1 MTSLSQKEYTTILS
15 ALEKLY
21 SILNLDDFPS
31 GVLSVV
37 RHLFPCNTIC
47 YNEIILPNSMNVW
60 ITEPANAVPDPI
72 LKEAFMLHFTEHPAL
87 THYACSGDGRSY
99 RISDFISNREFHNLT
114 LYNEYYRQFNV
125 EYQML
130 AGIFLASQQMIGL
143 AFDRDRSDF
152 LESEKLCLDLLR
164 PHLVQAY
171 RNVQMLDL
179 MKQAAEQVGN
189 QVLVV
194 GRSGQTCLDND
205 IAWKTISRFFDIK
218 PSSKSLPDKLDR
230 WIEYERARFC
240 QSSDP
245 PTPSVP
251 LVVTN
256 ERSQLTLKF
265 VWGGKAAGQDLLLLI
280 EEPASPY
287 PALTRREAE
296 ILTWLSQGKTNVE
309 IGEALSISPRTV
321 KKHLEHIYNKL
332 QVHRR
337 SGAVARSLLF

>member
-1 MTSLSQKEYTTILS
+1 MTPLSQKEYTALLS
-15 ALEKLY
+15 ALEKVY
-21 SILNLDDFPS
+21 SISNLEGFPS

-37 RHLFPCNTIC
+37 RQLFPCNTIC
-47 YNEIILPNSMNVW
+47 YNEITLPNSMTIW

-87 THYACSGDGRSY
+87 THYAHSGDGRSY
-99 RISDFISNREFHNLT
+99 RISDFISHRQFHNLT
-114 LYNEYYRQFNV
+114 LYNEYYRQLNV

-130 AGIFLASQQMIGL
+130 TGIFLTPEQMVGL
-143 AFDRDRSDF
+143 AFDRDCSDF

-179 MKQAAEQVGN
+179 MKRAAEQAGK

-194 GRSGQTCLDND
+194 DRSGQTCLDNNN
-205 IAWKTISRFFDIK
+205 AWKTIAKYFRVMLSG
-218 PSSKSLPDKLDR
+218 KSLPDKLNS
-230 WIEYERARFC
+230 WINYERDRFC
-240 QSSDP
+240 QASDVP
-245 PTPSVP
+245 ATSIP

-256 ERSQLTLKF
+256 EKGKLTLKF
-265 VWGGKAAGQDLLLLI
+265 IWGGKVAGSDLLLLE
-280 EEPASPY
+280 EEPASLY
-287 PALTRREAE
+287 PGLTRREAE
-296 ILTWLSQGKTNVE
+296 ILTWLSQGKTNIE
-309 IGEALSISPRTV
+309 IGEALSLSPRTV

-337 SGAVARSLLF
+337 SGAVTRFLKL

>member
-1 MTSLSQKEYTTILS
+1 MIPLSQTDYMALLS
-15 ALEKLY
+15 ALEKVYGITSLEE
-21 SILNLDDFPS
+21 FPS
-31 GVLSVV
+31 GVLSAV
-37 RHLFPCNTIC
+37 RQLFRCNTIC
-47 YNEIILPNSMNVW
+47 YNEIILPNSMTTW
-60 ITEPANAVPDPI
+60 ITEPASAMPDPI
-72 LKEAFMLHFTEHPAL
+72 LREAFMRYFTDHPAL
-87 THYACSGDGRSY
+87 AHYSQSGDGRSY
-99 RISDFISNREFHNLT
+99 RISDFISRRQFHNLA

-130 AGIFLASQQMIGL
+130 TAIMLAPEQMVGL
-143 AFDRDRSDF
+143 AFDRDCSDF
-152 LESEKLCLDLLR
+152 LENERLCLDLLR

-179 MKQAAEQVGN
+179 MKQATEQTGN

-194 GRSGQTCLDND
+194 SRSRQARLDND
-205 IAWKTISRFFDIK
+205 NAWKTIAKYFRVTLSG
-218 PSSKSLPDKLDR
+218 KSLPDKLNR
-230 WIEYERARFC
+230 WINYQRDRFR
-240 QSSDP
+240 QGSDAP
-245 PTPSVP
+245 SPSVP

-256 ERSQLTLKF
+256 EKGKLTLKF
-265 VWGGKAAGQDLLLLI
+265 IWGGKVAGQDLLLLE
-280 EEPASPY
+280 EEPAEID

-337 SGAVARSLLF
+337 SGAVARSLKI

>member
-1 MTSLSQKEYTTILS
+1 MTLLSQKEYTALLS
-15 ALEKLY
+15 ALEKIY
-21 SILNLDDFPS
+21 SISNLEDFPS

-37 RHLFPCNTIC
+37 RQLFPCNTIC
-47 YNEIILPNSMNVW
+47 YNEITLPNSMTVW
-60 ITEPANAVPDPI
+60 ITEPANAVPNPI

-87 THYACSGDGRSY
+87 TQYAQSGDGRSY
-99 RISDFISNREFHNLT
+99 RISDFISHRKFHNLT
-114 LYNEYYRQFNV
+114 LYNEYYRHLNV

-130 AGIFLASQQMIGL
+130 TGIFLAPGQMVGL
-143 AFDRDRSDF
+143 AFDRDCSDF

-164 PHLVQAY
+164 PHLVQTY
-171 RNVQMLDL
+171 RNVQTLDL

-189 QVLVV
+189 QVMVV

-205 IAWKTISRFFDIK
+205 NTWRTIARYFDIK
-218 PSSKSLPDKLDR
+218 PSSKYLPEKLYR

-240 QSSDP
+240 QASEA

-256 ERSQLTLKF
+256 EKGQLTLKF
-265 VWGGKAAGQDLLLLI
+265 VWGGKVAGQDLLLLK

-287 PALTRREAE
+287 PALTQREAE

-309 IGEALSISPRTV
+309 IGEALSISPHTV
-321 KKHLEHIYNKL
+321 KKHLEHIYSKL

-337 SGAVARSLLF
+337 TGAVTRSLRF

>member
-1 MTSLSQKEYTTILS
+1 M
-15 ALEKLY
+15 
-21 SILNLDDFPS
+21 
-31 GVLSVV
+31 
-37 RHLFPCNTIC
+37 
-47 YNEIILPNSMNVW
+47 
-60 ITEPANAVPDPI
+60 
-72 LKEAFMLHFTEHPAL
+72 
-87 THYACSGDGRSY
+87 
-99 RISDFISNREFHNLT
+99 T

-205 IAWKTISRFFDIK
+205 IAWKTISRFFDVK

-230 WIEYERARFC
+230 WIEYERARFY

-337 SGAVARSLLF
+337 SGAVARSLLL